1 MTASVAS
8 PSMSPPDPGVA
19 AAKNA
24 AAAPDS
30 DTGFGA
36 MLSQLAGTP
45 DATAPASAN
54 APAAEDHGSAQSD
67 AAATAAAA
75 ANPMP
80 WMAQLEAAKILPP
93 VQDAADEPD
102 APPTGNPP
110 QQNQAQGTATQ
121 SPASQPS
128 VPVAAPLPALP
139 DSATDEAGTALT
151 AAASDAVPETADAQ
165 ANATGASAAVEQ
177 PATPDR
183 PKEQKSPHAVADS
196 DQNLPQDAAA
206 LTDLSPPVAAQLLGV
221 PAPPAAQSAPTPQSP
236 PDVTATPIPKPEE
249 TLAASSLQAAAQAAL
264 APMDKSVTPKNAS
277 ASETKPSAEARS
289 SGPRDAR
296 AAASADSTAAPANT
310 NDAPERNVDNTP
322 ANAPV
327 NAAGNA
333 PSTAPG
339 NAPGT
344 APANAPAPTGHTTKD
359 EPAGAAANLSEPAP
373 AINPLAN
380 HAAFEIPA
388 AAAANAPPAAAD
400 APVKL
405 SFTAPN
411 AANVPSFDAL
421 ALKIAARSSDG
432 DNNFSIRLDPLDL
445 GRIEVN
451 LNVRSDGHARAELSA
466 DKPQTLEL
474 LQKDAPA
481 LERAL
486 KDAGLNL
493 AGGLAFSLK
502 GDGRSQTWR
511 DPQSGSRGRALQ
523 IAAVDAANANA
534 DVAVSTALAA
544 HAYGLPK
551 ARLDIRI

>member
-1 MTASVAS
+1 
-8 PSMSPPDPGVA
+8 
-19 AAKNA
+19 
-24 AAAPDS
+24 
-30 DTGFGA
+30 
-36 MLSQLAGTP
+36 
-45 DATAPASAN
+45 
-54 APAAEDHGSAQSD
+54 
-67 AAATAAAA
+67 
-75 ANPMP
+75 
-80 WMAQLEAAKILPP
+80 
-93 VQDAADEPD
+93 
-102 APPTGNPP
+102 
-110 QQNQAQGTATQ
+110 
-121 SPASQPS
+121 
-128 VPVAAPLPALP
+128 
-139 DSATDEAGTALT
+139 
-151 AAASDAVPETADAQ
+151 
-165 ANATGASAAVEQ
+165 
-177 PATPDR
+177 
-183 PKEQKSPHAVADS
+183 
-196 DQNLPQDAAA
+196 
-206 LTDLSPPVAAQLLGV
+206 LLGV

-249 TLAASSLQAAAQAAL
+249 MLAASSLQAAAQAAL

-277 ASETKPSAEARS
+277 ASEAKPSAEARS

-296 AAASADSTAAPANT
+296 AAAPADSTAVPANT

-327 NAAGNA
+327 NA
-333 PSTAPG
+333 SG
-339 NAPGT
+339 NAPG
-344 APANAPAPTGHTTKD
+344 NAPAPTGHTAKD